1 LRAPPGADD
10 ARHPCHVLLRPERL
24 TGRAAGCLSRV
35 LRRAA
40 FHEGRRQDADDEAR
54 DSLEPLPGQRIGARQ
69 KSSGHGRP
77 RQPDEGR
84 FRSGRRVLQHRV
96 RLRSDDSAGR
106 SGAVAVTYARGFRAG
121 TAACGIK
128 AFTTGASSIPSGQKD
143 DLCVIHSA
151 FPCDTGGVFTTNKV
165 KSASVVIDQLH
176 LQRNRVQ
183 ALTINSGNANACT
196 GAQGFR
202 DALLMAKLS
211 ADRLDLDPDQVL
223 VSSTGV
229 IGRYLPMDAI
239 KSGITEACSQLSPDA
254 GAAAARA
261 IMTTDTQPKTAQTE
275 LEIAGTT
282 VRIGGMSKGSGMIHP
297 NMATLLA
304 YVTTDAAVEPGLIA
318 RLVRSVADRSFN
330 QVTIDGDSS
339 TNDSFLILANGAAG
353 NEPVRAGS
361 AEAEQ
366 LRAGLVQVARE
377 LSRAIA
383 RDGEGATKL
392 ITVKVLTAAS
402 DKDARTA
409 ARAVASSSLVKTA
422 VHGGDPNW
430 GRIVCALGY
439 SGAELALDTLH
450 LTVGGLVVFERGAGV
465 DVDLSGVRRAFE
477 QPEIE
482 IVARL
487 GLGDGTAEAWGCD
500 L

>member
-1 LRAPPGADD
+1 M
-10 ARHPCHVLLRPERL
+10 
-24 TGRAAGCLSRV
+24 
-35 LRRAA
+35 
-40 FHEGRRQDADDEAR
+40 
-54 DSLEPLPGQRIGARQ
+54 
-69 KSSGHGRP
+69 
-77 RQPDEGR
+77 
-84 FRSGRRVLQHRV
+84 
-96 RLRSDDSAGR
+96 
-106 SGAVAVTYARGFRAG
+106 AVTFARGFRAG

-128 AFTTGASSIPSGQKD
+128 AFTTGASAIPTGQRD

-151 FPCDTGGVFTTNKV
+151 HPCDTGGVFTTNKV

-239 KSGITEACSQLSPDA
+239 KPGIAQACENLSPDA
-254 GAAAARA
+254 GDSAARA
-261 IMTTDTQPKTAQTE
+261 IMTTDTVPKTAQ
-275 LEIAGTT
+275 LEVEMGGVT
-282 VRIGGMSKGSGMIHP
+282 VRVGGMCKGSGMIHP
-297 NMATLLA
+297 NMATMLA
-304 YVTTDAAVEPGLIA
+304 YITTDAVVERGLMAKMVKFI
-318 RLVRSVADRSFN
+318 ADRSFN

-353 NEPVRAGS
+353 NEPVREGS
-361 AEAEQ
+361 VEQEQ
-366 LRAGLVQVARE
+366 LQAALTQVAQD

-392 ITVKVLTAAS
+392 ITVRVLDAAS
-402 DKDARTA
+402 NDEARTA

-439 SGAELALDTLH
+439 SGAELALDRLH
-450 LTVGGLVVFERGAGV
+450 LTVGGLVVFERGSGV
-465 DVDLSGVRRAFE
+465 DVDLAAVRRAFE

-482 IVARL
+482 IVAKL
-487 GLGDGTAEAWGCD
+487 GLADGNAEAWGCD
-500 L
+500 LSEEYVRINADYTT

>member
-1 LRAPPGADD
+1 
-10 ARHPCHVLLRPERL
+10 
-24 TGRAAGCLSRV
+24 
-35 LRRAA
+35 
-40 FHEGRRQDADDEAR
+40 
-54 DSLEPLPGQRIGARQ
+54 
-69 KSSGHGRP
+69 
-77 RQPDEGR
+77 
-84 FRSGRRVLQHRV
+84 
-96 RLRSDDSAGR
+96 
-106 SGAVAVTYARGFRAG
+106 VAVTYPRGYRAG

-128 AFTTGASSIPSGQKD
+128 AFTAGASAIPRGQKD
-143 DLCVIHSA
+143 DLCVIHSVNPVDA
-151 FPCDTGGVFTTNKV
+151 GGVFTTNKV

-202 DALLMAKLS
+202 DALLMAKMS

-229 IGRYLPMDAI
+229 IGRYLPMEAI
-239 KSGITEACSQLSPDA
+239 KSGIAEACGHLTSD
-254 GAAAARA
+254 GGEAAARA
-261 IMTTDTQPKTAQTE
+261 IMTTDTVPKTARM
-275 LEIAGTT
+275 EIDLGDAT
-282 VRIGGMSKGSGMIHP
+282 VRLGGMCKGSGMIHP

-304 YVTTDAAVEPGLIA
+304 YVTTDAAVEPGLMSN
-318 RLVRSVADRSFN
+318 LVRSIADRSFN

-339 TNDSFLILANGAAG
+339 TNDTFLILANGAAG
-353 NEPVRAGS
+353 NEPIREGTTRADQL
-361 AEAEQ
+361 EA
-366 LRAGLVQVARE
+366 ALVQVARE
-377 LSRAIA
+377 LSRSIA

-392 ITVKVLTAAS
+392 ITVKVTDAMS
-402 DKDARTA
+402 DADARTA

-439 SGAELALDTLH
+439 SGAELALDRLH

-465 DVDLSGVRRAFE
+465 DVDLAAVRRAFE

-482 IVARL
+482 VAATL
-487 GLGDGTAEAWGCD
+487 GLGEGSAEAWGCD
-500 L
+500 LSEEYVRINADYTT

>member
-1 LRAPPGADD
+1 
-10 ARHPCHVLLRPERL
+10 
-24 TGRAAGCLSRV
+24 
-35 LRRAA
+35 
-40 FHEGRRQDADDEAR
+40 
-54 DSLEPLPGQRIGARQ
+54 
-69 KSSGHGRP
+69 
-77 RQPDEGR
+77 
-84 FRSGRRVLQHRV
+84 
-96 RLRSDDSAGR
+96 
-106 SGAVAVTYARGFRAG
+106 VAVTYARGFRAG

-128 AFTTGASSIPSGQKD
+128 AFTAGASAIPRGQRD
-143 DLCVIHSA
+143 DLCVVHSA
-151 FPCDTGGVFTTNKV
+151 YPCDTGGVFTTNKV

-239 KSGITEACSQLSPDA
+239 KAGIGAACGNLSTDA
-254 GAAAARA
+254 GVAAARA
-261 IMTTDTQPKTAQTE
+261 IMTTDTVPKTAHLDVE
-275 LEIAGTT
+275 VGGAT
-282 VRIGGMSKGSGMIHP
+282 VRVGGMCKGSGMIHP
-297 NMATLLA
+297 NMATMLA
-304 YVTTDAAVEPGLIA
+304 YITTDAAVEPGLIA
-318 RLVRSVADRSFN
+318 TLARSVADRSFN
-330 QVTIDGDSS
+330 QVTVDGDSS
-339 TNDSFLILANGAAG
+339 TNDSFLILANGAAK
-353 NEPVRAGS
+353 NEPVRAGTPD
-361 AEAEQ
+361 AAA
-366 LRAGLVQVARE
+366 LTAALVEVARE

-383 RDGEGATKL
+383 KDGEGATKL
-392 ITVKVLTAAS
+392 ITVRVVDAQS
-402 DKDARTA
+402 DSDARTA

-439 SGAELALDTLH
+439 SGAELALDRLH

-465 DVDLSGVRRAFE
+465 DVDLGAVRRAFE

-482 IVARL
+482 IVATL
-487 GLGDGTAEAWGCD
+487 GLGEGKAEAWGCD
-500 L
+500 LSEEYVRINADYTT